1 MSLKSS
7 LLVATAMVS
16 YFGFAMAQTA
26 PLVISPAG
34 PPAAREPKSAAPA
47 FAPAR
52 SQPAIPPRAE
62 QGFKPTRQQ
71 PAEARGQAAAP
82 AQKAVDESAL
92 NYYASLGQTARVASE
107 IRRLKTL
114 HPTWQPP
121 ANLFAAGSPQVD
133 EKPLWDLYAE
143 GRFDDLKE
151 QIDALRAEFPDY
163 TPSVDLTS
171 KINIAERRQALVA
184 ASQQRDWEQVV
195 SLATESQ
202 DLLVCREIDVLWRLA
217 EAFASLEDKDQTLS
231 VYRYIL
237 ANCENAGERLATVQK
252 ATLVLPEDDVAKLIA
267 AGKRGR
273 NGGNEFDGVKLDMVR
288 RDIGAIASGQS
299 APTPSERDLKLIEA
313 SARSAKGAAD
323 AGLLGWYAFQAKD
336 YAKARDWFKLGYG
349 ASKDA
354 KLLEGHILALRN
366 LGEIEQARTLAFQN
380 LAVGPL
386 IRKAY
391 IEIAATELPKP
402 DAATLPADEMRRVEE
417 IVDGEKSGLGAQAL
431 GWHLFHAKKFGDA
444 RAWFEKANRWKESEE
459 SVLGLALAMQR
470 LGDRKAY
477 ASFIAENKG
486 RYQAVARLAEVA
498 VSERAVISGSG
509 QRGGRR
515 GGGAPSGV
523 VRQAVKLYESGN
535 YKEAADLM
543 DRNQQRLDPNMSALR
558 GWAHFQANNY
568 QEAEKIFKK
577 HKNVKGA
584 EHGEFLSYIAGKS
597 IAHRWYQ

>member
-34 PPAAREPKSAAPA
+34 TSATREPQSAPA
-47 FAPAR
+47 FVPAR
-52 SQPAIPPRAE
+52 PSAASPPRAE
-62 QGFKPTRQQ
+62 QGFKPVRPQQ
-71 PAEARGQAAAP
+71 DEARGRATAP
-82 AQKAVDESAL
+82 AQKPVDESAL

-121 ANLFAAGSPQVD
+121 ANLFAAGSTQVD

-143 GRFDDLKE
+143 SRFDDIKE
-151 QIDALRAEFPDY
+151 QIEALKAEFPDY
-163 TPSVDLTS
+163 TPSLDLTS

-195 SLATESQ
+195 SLATDSQ

-252 ATLVLPEDDVAKLIA
+252 AALVLPEDDLSKLIA

-273 NGGNEFDGVKLDMVR
+273 NGGGEFDSVKLDLVR

-366 LGEIEQARTLAFQN
+366 LGEIEQARTLASHN
-380 LAVGPL
+380 LSVGPL

-391 IEIAATELPKP
+391 IEIAATELSKP
-402 DAATLPADEMRRVEE
+402 DAPALPADELRRVEE
-417 IVDGEKSGLGAQAL
+417 IVEGEKSALGAQAL
-431 GWHLFHAKKFGDA
+431 GWNLFHARKFGDA
-444 RAWFEKANRWKESEE
+444 RAWFEKANKWKESEE

-486 RYQAVARLAEVA
+486 RYQAVAKLANVA
-498 VSERAVISGSG
+498 VSERAVISGAG
-509 QRGGRR
+509 QRTGRR
-515 GGGAPSGV
+515 GGGGAPPGV

-543 DRNQQRLDPNMSALR
+543 DRNQQLLDPNMSALR

-577 HKNVKGA
+577 HRNVKGA
-584 EHGEFLSYIAGKS
+584 EHGEFLSNIAGRS
-597 IAHRWYQ
+597 IAQRWYN

>member
-16 YFGFAMAQTA
+16 YFGLAMAQTA
-26 PLVISPAG
+26 APLVIA
-34 PPAAREPKSAAPA
+34 PAAKEPQPASA

-52 SQPAIPPRAE
+52 AQPATPPRAE
-62 QGFKPTRQQ
+62 QGFKPARPRQS
-71 PAEARGQAAAP
+71 EARGQAAAP
-82 AQKAVDESAL
+82 AQKLVDESAL
-92 NYYASLGQTARVASE
+92 NYYASLGQTARVAAE

-114 HPTWQPP
+114 HPAWQPP

-133 EKPLWDLYAE
+133 EKPLWELYAAN
-143 GRFDDLKE
+143 RFDDLRE
-151 QIDALRAEFPDY
+151 QIEALKAEYPDY
-163 TPSVDLTS
+163 APSFDLTA
-171 KINIAERRQALVA
+171 KINVAERRQALVA
-184 ASQQRDWEQVV
+184 ASEQRDWEHVV
-195 SLATESQ
+195 ALATDSQ

-217 EAFASLEDKDQTLS
+217 DAFASLEDKDQALS

-237 ANCENAGERLATVQK
+237 ANCENSGERLATVQK
-252 ATLVLPEDDVAKLIA
+252 AALVLPEDDVTKLIA

-273 NGGNEFDGVKLDMVR
+273 SGGSEFDGVRLDMVR

-299 APTPSERDLKLIEA
+299 APAPSERDLKLIEA

-336 YAKARDWFKLGYG
+336 YAKARDWFKQGYG

-380 LAVGPL
+380 LSIGPL

-391 IEIAATELPKP
+391 IEIAASELPKP
-402 DAATLPADEMRRVEE
+402 DAAALPADEMRRVEE
-417 IVDGEKSGLGAQAL
+417 IVEGEKSGLGAQAL
-431 GWHLFHAKKFGDA
+431 GWHLFHARKFGDA
-444 RAWFEKANRWKESEE
+444 RTWFEKANRWKESEE

-486 RYQAVARLAEVA
+486 RYQTVARLAEVA
-498 VSERAVISGSG
+498 VSERAIVSGR
-509 QRGGRR
+509 RGGTR

-577 HKNVKGA
+577 HKTVKGA

>member
-16 YFGFAMAQTA
+16 YFGLAMAQTA
-26 PLVISPAG
+26 APLVIAPAG
-34 PPAAREPKSAAPA
+34 APAAREPQPAPA

-52 SQPAIPPRAE
+52 AQPATPPRAE
-62 QGFKPTRQQ
+62 QGFKPVRPQQ
-71 PAEARGQAAAP
+71 GEARGQAAAP
-82 AQKAVDESAL
+82 AQKLVDESAL
-92 NYYASLGQTARVASE
+92 NYYASLGQTARVAAE

-114 HPTWQPP
+114 HPAWQPP

-133 EKPLWDLYAE
+133 EKPLWELYAAN
-143 GRFDDLKE
+143 RFDDLRE
-151 QIDALRAEFPDY
+151 QIDALKAEYPDY
-163 TPSVDLTS
+163 APSLDLTT
-171 KINIAERRQALVA
+171 KVNIAERRQALVA
-184 ASQQRDWEQVV
+184 ASQQRDWEHVV
-195 SLATESQ
+195 ALATDSQ

-237 ANCENAGERLATVQK
+237 ANCENSGERLATVQK
-252 ATLVLPEDDVAKLIA
+252 AALVLPEDDVAKLIA

-273 NGGNEFDGVKLDMVR
+273 SGGNEFDGVKLDLVR

-299 APTPSERDLKLIEA
+299 APAPSERDLKLIEA
-313 SARSAKGAAD
+313 SARTAKGAAD

-366 LGEIEQARTLAFQN
+366 LGEIGQARTLAFQN
-380 LAVGPL
+380 LSVGPL

-391 IEIAATELPKP
+391 IEIAASELPKP
-402 DAATLPADEMRRVEE
+402 DAPSLPADEMRRVEE
-417 IVDGEKSGLGAQAL
+417 IVEGEKSGLGAQAL
-431 GWHLFHAKKFGDA
+431 GWHLFHARKFGDA
-444 RAWFEKANRWKESEE
+444 RAWFEKATRWNESEE

-486 RYQAVARLAEVA
+486 RYQTLAKLAEVA
-498 VSERAVISGSG
+498 GSERAIVSGRRGG
-509 QRGGRR
+509 QRG

-577 HKNVKGA
+577 HRNVKGA